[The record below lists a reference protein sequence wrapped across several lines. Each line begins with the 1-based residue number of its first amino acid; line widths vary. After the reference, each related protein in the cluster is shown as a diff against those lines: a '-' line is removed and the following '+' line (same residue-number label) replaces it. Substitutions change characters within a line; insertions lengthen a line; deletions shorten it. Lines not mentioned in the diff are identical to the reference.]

1 MVSAHASFNERRR
14 DAPHAWIRFPALR
27 LGHMVGNRGRGR
39 IQLAVRRA
47 FIGHDILTTSQ
58 VFDWCFVRD
67 RKVSWKRRHRWSVVR
82 VLDQVAE
89 RVGRA
94 PTIGRPILWR
104 LRTRHARDMTNN

>member
-1 MVSAHASFNERRR
+1 MELARQFIDIGLSEHE
-14 DAPHAWIRFPALR
+14 PGLR
-27 LGHMVGNRGRGR
+27 LRPRAPNQGRGR
-39 IQLAVRRA
+39 IQTAIRRA

-82 VLDQVAE
+82 VLDQVAD
-89 RVGRA
+89 RIVRA

-104 LRTRHARDMTNN
+104 LRTRHARDMTNDWQ